1 MEKQKMVV
9 MVLVIMVLGAGCVT
23 NMGPGGASPGLIHS
37 SVTYPNM
44 LNPSMQYRITF
55 DREDI
60 ELLGHI
66 EAEATSH
73 WAFLVSSWG
82 DSGYAELLK
91 KARSL
96 GGDGVMN
103 VTIDTKFN
111 SYFIFYASVTTKLT
125 GIAYRYRRAAEAKPE
140 QGKP

>member
-9 MVLVIMVLGAGCVT
+9 MVLVAMVLGTGCVT

-60 ELLGHI
+60 ELLGYV

-73 WAFLVSSWG
+73 WVFLVSSWG
-82 DSGYAELLK
+82 DSGYAALLE
-91 KARSL
+91 KARGL
-96 GGDGVMN
+96 GGDGLMN
-103 VTIDTKFN
+103 VTIDTKFK

-125 GIAYRYRRAAEAKPE
+125 GIAYRYRRVALGTP
-140 QGKP
+140 